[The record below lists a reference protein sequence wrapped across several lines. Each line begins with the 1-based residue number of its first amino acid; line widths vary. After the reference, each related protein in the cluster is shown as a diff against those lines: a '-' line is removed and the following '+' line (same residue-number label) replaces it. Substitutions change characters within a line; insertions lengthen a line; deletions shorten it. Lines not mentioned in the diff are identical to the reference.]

1 MAGIGYS
8 DDVDLDNIS
17 SLLYFQS
24 WFDANL
30 IFFVDFCWFVEYNK
44 LGMMGGMKS
53 SI

>member
-1 MAGIGYS
+1 MLLMAGIGYS

-17 SLLYFQS
+17 SLLYFKS

-44 LGMMGGMKS
+44 LGMMGGL
-53 SI
+53 